1 MTAGAINPLLF
12 VYGTL
17 LSSVDHPMAR
27 RLGREADLLGPA
39 TFAGRLYRVS
49 WYPGMVDGGEADVVH
64 GELHRLHGPGGALVW
79 LDEFEGVTRGASS
92 VTDPADYERVERPV
106 QTPVGAVPAW
116 VYLYRGKV
124 TDLTRVTGGRWR
136 AAR

>member
-49 WYPGMVDGGEADVVH
+49 WYPGMVDGGERDGVLLKPAS
-64 GELHRLHGPGGALVW
+64 G
-79 LDEFEGVTRGASS
+79 DECRGITRGLA
-92 VTDPADYERVERPV
+92 VLRGRP
-106 QTPVGAVPAW
+106 
-116 VYLYRGKV
+116 
-124 TDLTRVTGGRWR
+124 
-136 AAR
+136 